1 MIKQNKMITD
11 GFEKVLA
18 IFESANKT
26 DQRFLRSFKLDDYR
40 DIFRSSST
48 QDLENY
54 MNRAIEKEE
63 YELCGALK
71 KIIKERN

>member
-1 MIKQNKMITD
+1 MIAD

-26 DQRFLRSFKLDDYR
+26 HQRVLRSFKLDDYR
-40 DIFRSSST
+40 DIFETSST
-48 QDLENY
+48 IDLKNY

-71 KIIKERN
+71 KIIEERN

>member
-1 MIKQNKMITD
+1 MIAD

-26 DQRFLRSFKLDDYR
+26 YQGVLRSFKLDDYR
-40 DIFRSSST
+40 DIFETSST
-48 QDLENY
+48 RDLENY
-54 MNRAIEKEE
+54 LNRAIEKEE

-71 KIIKERN
+71 KIIEERN

>member
-1 MIKQNKMITD
+1 MVKHNKMIAD

-26 DQRFLRSFKLDDYR
+26 HQRVLRSFKLDDYR
-40 DIFRSSST
+40 DIFETIST
-48 QDLENY
+48 NDLKNY

-71 KIIKERN
+71 KIIEERN

>member
-1 MIKQNKMITD
+1 MIAD

-26 DQRFLRSFKLDDYR
+26 HQRVLRSFKLDVYR
-40 DIFRSSST
+40 DIFETSST
-48 QDLENY
+48 NDLKNY

-71 KIIKERN
+71 KIIEERN

>member
-1 MIKQNKMITD
+1 MIVD

-26 DQRFLRSFKLDDYR
+26 YQQILRSFRLDEYR
-40 DIFRSSST
+40 DIFKTSST
-48 QDLENY
+48 YDLKNY
-54 MNRAIEKEE
+54 LNRAIEKEE

-71 KIIKERN
+71 KIIEERQIK

>member
-1 MIKQNKMITD
+1 MIKQNKMIAD

-26 DQRFLRSFKLDDYR
+26 YQRVLRSFKLDDYR
-40 DIFRSSST
+40 DIFETSST
-48 QDLENY
+48 HDLGNY
-54 MNRAIEKEE
+54 LNRAIEKEE

-71 KIIKERN
+71 KIIEERN

>member
-1 MIKQNKMITD
+1 MIAD

-26 DQRFLRSFKLDDYR
+26 HQRVLRSFKLDDYR
-40 DIFRSSST
+40 DIFETSST
-48 QDLENY
+48 NDLKNY

-71 KIIKERN
+71 KIIEERN